1 MKNEKDSIEKSFLLR
16 EKRDKKIV
24 LERSVFKRNKTEIIL
39 SKKKSSFVKLITPGY
54 T

>member
-1 MKNEKDSIEKSFLLR
+1 MKNEKDSIEKAFFTKGK
-16 EKRDKKIV
+16 KRQKSV

-39 SKKKSSFVKLITPGY
+39 SKKKSSFVKFITPGY